1 MRRYLLAAFAALAI
15 ALVVTAQPSSSL
27 RHFKVWD
34 ETTLAGEPCH
44 QNYLVAKCSAAADY
58 TRVGRRSLWLQ
69 CNTNTLYVTHIDDV
83 DDGRLDI
90 EFDCP
95 LTRSDGAPSEYDY
108 LEMVLTVRG
117 SLSSCSVETP
127 NLTWEPECAYYLR
140 NERINAWSWSPPQ
153 QTPPEGGAVLASR

>member
-15 ALVVTAQPSSSL
+15 ALVAMAQPSSSL

-34 ETTLAGEPCH
+34 ETTSAAAPCN
-44 QNYLVAKCSAAADY
+44 QNNLVAKCSAAADY
-58 TRVGRRSLWLQ
+58 TEVGSNSLWLQ
-69 CNTNTLYVTHIDDV
+69 CNTNTLYVSHIWDV

-95 LTRSDGAPSEYDY
+95 LTKAKGAPEEYDY
-108 LEMVLTVRG
+108 VQMLLTVRG

-127 NLTWEPECAYYLR
+127 NLTWEDDGCEYYLNNQR
-140 NERINAWSWSPPQ
+140 VQP
-153 QTPPEGGAVLASR
+153 

>member
-15 ALVVTAQPSSSL
+15 ALVAMAQPSSSL

-34 ETTLAGEPCH
+34 ETTLAAEPCH

-58 TRVGRRSLWLQ
+58 TRVGRNSLWLQ
-69 CNTNTLYVTHIDDV
+69 CNTNTLYVSHIDDV

-95 LTRSDGAPSEYDY
+95 LTSSEGAPAEYDY
-108 LEMVLTVRG
+108 VQMLLTVRG
-117 SLSSCSVETP
+117 TLSSCSVETP
-127 NLTWEPECAYYLR
+127 NLTWEDDGCEYYLKNQR
-140 NERINAWSWSPPQ
+140 VHP
-153 QTPPEGGAVLASR
+153 